1 MIINSI
7 KKVLVAKFKEI
18 YLQDSSDI
26 VQNSSVS
33 ARKPA
38 VYRWSWRCQK
48 QDTIH
53 PKIEMRRTSQRLVV
67 EVVREVYI
75 QFWNFLWSCFGPAM
89 ILRDGSLLLM
99 QKDEG

>member
-38 VYRWSWRCQK
+38 VYR
-48 QDTIH
+48 
-53 PKIEMRRTSQRLVV
+53 
-67 EVVREVYI
+67 
-75 QFWNFLWSCFGPAM
+75 
-89 ILRDGSLLLM
+89 
-99 QKDEG
+99 